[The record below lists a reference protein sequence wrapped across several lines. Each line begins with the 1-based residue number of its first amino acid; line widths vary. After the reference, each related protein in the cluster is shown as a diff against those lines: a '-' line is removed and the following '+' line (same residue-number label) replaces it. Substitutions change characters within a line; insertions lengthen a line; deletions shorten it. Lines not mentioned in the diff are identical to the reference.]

1 MAPPDVL
8 HYHYLGYD
16 LNFGPSSLDKPG
28 PPAALDISEI
38 TNESCVLAWNPPR
51 DDGGSPITNYIVESR
66 QTDKEEWVKLS
77 ATVKH
82 TTFKATKLTAL
93 KEYIFRVS
101 AENQYGIGEPAE
113 HVPITAKYSFGTLF
127 YTTLRWFISSLCRW
141 TVDKSSYFSSVSD
154 PPGPPTRITPSDIAK
169 DAVTLTWLEPD
180 EDGGSPI
187 TGYWIEKLD
196 PESDKWIRCN
206 KLPITDTTFR

>member
-1 MAPPDVL
+1 M
-8 HYHYLGYD
+8 
-16 LNFGPSSLDKPG
+16 SSADKPG

-38 TNESCVLAWNPPR
+38 TNESCLLDWNPPR

-82 TTFKATKLTAL
+82 TTFKARKLIPM

-113 HVPITAKYSFGTLF
+113 HVPIVAKYAFGKI
-127 YTTLRWFISSLCRW
+127 YLCL
-141 TVDKSSYFSSVSD
+141 
-154 PPGPPTRITPSDIAK
+154 IIH
-169 DAVTLTWLEPD
+169 
-180 EDGGSPI
+180 
-187 TGYWIEKLD
+187 EKL
-196 PESDKWIRCN
+196 S
-206 KLPITDTTFR
+206 